1 MRNSIL
7 CADDTKKGRN
17 IEPSYREYC
26 GPSRTPTGIPADY
39 GSAIA
44 ANVLL
49 GVALVIAL
57 LNANANLLCVVCG
70 YEGGGGPKDVGL
82 LECKDKLVISGG

>member
-1 MRNSIL
+1 MPN
-7 CADDTKKGRN
+7 G
-17 IEPSYREYC
+17 
-26 GPSRTPTGIPADY
+26 TPTSIPVNH

-49 GVALVIAL
+49 SVALGITL

-70 YEGGGGPKDVGL
+70 YEGGGGSKDVGL